1 MSTEIGVETEAE
13 VLAQTG
19 QRQRRTIDAA
29 PRGVGA
35 LAVVLL
41 ALYPFVSGDVT
52 INRFTDIALFG
63 LVAVGTNFTM
73 GVAGEFA
80 IGQMGLFAAAAY
92 TSAILTTNHGWN
104 FWPAAV
110 VATLLAAV
118 IGVIVAAPGLRVGG
132 WPFAMTS
139 LLVAV
144 VIPDLIGQ
152 WTSLTGGSQG
162 LNAIPF
168 PSIGSFQFS
177 FADIY
182 ILALVSTL
190 R

>member
-1 MSTEIGVETEAE
+1 MSTEIGVETEVEA
-13 VLAQTG
+13 LAQTG
-19 QRQRRTIDAA
+19 QRRRLTIDAA

-35 LAVVLL
+35 IAFVLL

-63 LVAVGTNFTM
+63 LVALGTNFTM

-110 VATLLAAV
+110 VATLVAAV

-139 LLVAV
+139 LLVA
-144 VIPDLIGQ
+144 
-152 WTSLTGGSQG
+152 
-162 LNAIPF
+162 
-168 PSIGSFQFS
+168 
-177 FADIY
+177 
-182 ILALVSTL
+182 
-190 R
+190 